1 MKKYK
6 LVPYMKIDTEG
17 ELLSLKEAEAEKE
30 QQKFLFP
37 ENIYKIEEQEDLKW
51 IKENLKRN

>member
-30 QQKFLFP
+30 QQEFLFP
-37 ENIYKIEEQEDLKW
+37 ENIYKIEEQEDLK
-51 IKENLKRN
+51 